1 MTRKHKRVEEMNK
14 HLITTMLSCLILVG
28 LSNFAKATYYYDNCK
43 YDGNVVVRD
52 SSASSGYYLSG
63 TKDTDLQVEKQYGG
77 YNNISTGT
85 LNLDIREKTNP
96 GSNPASWY
104 NFQAY
109 CLEMNQTAK
118 FDTNPTDTYGW
129 TYQTSSLA
137 GYSGISSSDVTF
149 LGKLWANAFETSK
162 TGEVEAAAFQAL
174 VWETVQ
180 DSKID
185 LDDDNFDLYRT
196 NGFTKDVYALANEWI
211 DNINNGIWTD
221 TVDLYV
227 LKDHCSQ
234 DFITTVPEP
243 TSMAL
248 ALVGGL
254 MLLGRGRRQRIA

>member
-1 MTRKHKRVEEMNK
+1 MNK
-14 HLITTMLSCLILVG
+14 TLITTMLSCLILVG
-28 LSNFAKATYYYDNCK
+28 LSNFAKATYYNDNCK

-52 SSASSGYYLSG
+52 SAASSGYYLSG
-63 TKDTDLQVEKQYGG
+63 TKDTDLQVEKKYGG

-96 GSNPASWY
+96 GSDPASWY

-118 FDTNPTDTYGW
+118 FGTNPTDTYGW
-129 TYQTSSLA
+129 GYETSSLA
-137 GYSGISSSDVTF
+137 GYAGISSSDLTF
-149 LGKLWANAFETSK
+149 LGKLWANAFETSM
-162 TGEVEAAAFQAL
+162 TGDVEAAAFQAL
-174 VWETVQ
+174 IWETVQ
-180 DSKID
+180 DSTID

-196 NGFTKDVYALANEWI
+196 NNFTKDVYALANEWI

-221 TVDLYV
+221 TVELFV
-227 LKDHCSQ
+227 LTDDCSQ

-243 TSMAL
+243 SSMAL